1 MVLRSAASIPVY
13 TTILGQATSAC
24 GSLYAAASVD
34 GIIAVWRTSSLSSG
48 KPIVRLK
55 TDGNIYSLLTAGSYL
70 LVGGRDRVR
79 AWAWASLGEGQSQH
93 EPSWELP
100 LQGRGEVNTMALLS
114 EAGTDGRL
122 VLGTGDNNVYLVDLE
137 TRVIVRAMSGHVGYI
152 HSVDTCGDSVIAS
165 GGEDGCVKLW
175 DTSQQEAV
183 HSVRPAEDTD
193 LARPGCGSHVSSVA
207 VTGDWLVAGGGPA
220 PAIWHLKSLAL
231 ATSLPCGDS
240 EVKVVRFQEDT
251 VMVAGRGRKL
261 YQATISGELKSEVE
275 MSSSVIYSIE
285 QKRDPNLMCCAG
297 SSSYIDILTNQYNY
311 KDDTIEFPVL
321 D

>member
-1 MVLRSAASIPVY
+1 
-13 TTILGQATSAC
+13 
-24 GSLYAAASVD
+24 
-34 GIIAVWRTSSLSSG
+34 
-48 KPIVRLK
+48 
-55 TDGNIYSLLTAGSYL
+55 
-70 LVGGRDRVR
+70 
-79 AWAWASLGEGQSQH
+79 
-93 EPSWELP
+93 
-100 LQGRGEVNTMALLS
+100 MALLS

-122 VLGTGDNNVYLVDLE
+122 VLGMGDNNVYLVDLE
-137 TRVIVRAMSGHVGYI
+137 TRVIVRAMSGHAGYI

-175 DTSQQEAV
+175 DTSQQETV

-207 VTGDWLVAGGGPA
+207 VTGDWLAAGGGPA

-251 VMVAGRGRKL
+251 VMVTGRGRKL